1 MNTILHQERY
11 RQLGARFFE
20 RDGWTLP
27 RDYGDAR
34 AEYRALRASAGII
47 DLSNFGVLRVEGRDR
62 VTWLHKLITSNVEGL
77 SAGTGTYALLL
88 NATGHVVA
96 DFVLL
101 LYNDAVLLYTSW
113 DAKEKL
119 FANLRRAIFRDKVS
133 LSDASNDFTVLSLQG
148 PRSNDVIAKIS
159 ETLPVGTPFTFVGCK
174 SDGIE
179 FTLVRN
185 SRIGSDGLD
194 LLVPR
199 AHAAALWDALI
210 ERGAR
215 PVGFDALNVARVEA
229 GIPWFG
235 DDFDETTLAPEARLE
250 KFIAEDKGC
259 YTGQEVIARIKNRG
273 HVNRLLA
280 QLQVEGQ
287 VVPER
292 GDKIYSDS
300 REVGWI
306 TSAVWSFEHN
316 VPHAFGYLRRELA
329 QDGTHVQIARA
340 GSSGAPPQTAIV
352 RMA

>member
-1 MNTILHQERY
+1 MESPLPEPQQQPRA
-11 RQLGARFFE
+11 QFFE

-34 AEYRALRASAGII
+34 AEYRVLRAGAGII

-62 VTWLHKLITSNVEGL
+62 VTWLDKLITANVDGL
-77 SAGTGTYALLL
+77 SVGAGTYALLL

-119 FANLRRAIFRDKVS
+119 FANLRRAIFRERVS
-133 LSDASNDFTVLSLQG
+133 LNDVSNDFTVLSLQG
-148 PRSNDVIAKIS
+148 PRANDVIAKIS
-159 ETLPVGTPFTFVGCK
+159 GTLPALEPFTFVGCK
-174 SDGIE
+174 FDGVQFI
-179 FTLVRN
+179 VAHH
-185 SRIGSDGLD
+185 SRTASGGFD
-194 LLVPR
+194 LLAPR
-199 AHAAALWDALI
+199 ANATALWDALI
-210 ERGAR
+210 EYGAR
-215 PVGFDALNVARVEA
+215 PVGFDALNAARLEA

-235 DDFDETTLAPEARLE
+235 NDFDETILAPEARLE

-280 QLQVEGQ
+280 QFQVEGQ

-292 GDKIYSDS
+292 GDKIFADS

-306 TSAVWSFEHN
+306 TSAAWSFERGA
-316 VPHAFGYLRRELA
+316 PLAFGYLSRELA
-329 QDGTHVQIARA
+329 QDGTRVEIAREL
-340 GSSGAPPQTAIV
+340 SSGAQSQTAIV
-352 RMA
+352 CMV